1 MGIFLFAG
9 IFSLAIIFLVKHPDL
24 LQASVLNATEI
35 SLIKNNQ
42 RDIAY
47 KQNENLLDIFFSNSV
62 SKFPI
67 TIVLNHSN
75 EVLFDMQNIS
85 WQCPFTIFDS
95 NQETTVISIDCLTFD
110 YNQSIL
116 LIPFNWKT
124 QDVLVEEAYYIN
136 WNKKNLSI
144 GNISIQTEHSK

>member
-85 WQCPFTIFDS
+85 
-95 NQETTVISIDCLTFD
+95 
-110 YNQSIL
+110 
-116 LIPFNWKT
+116 
-124 QDVLVEEAYYIN
+124 
-136 WNKKNLSI
+136 
-144 GNISIQTEHSK
+144 

>member
-9 IFSLAIIFLVKHPDL
+9 MFSLAIIFLVKHPDL

-47 KQNENLLDIFFSNSV
+47 KQSENLLDIFFSNSV

-75 EVLFDMQNIS
+75 EISFDMQNIS

-95 NQETTVISIDCLTFD
+95 NQETTVISIDCSTFD

-116 LIPFNWKT
+116 LVPFDWKA
-124 QDVLVEEAYYIN
+124 QDVLVEEAYYID
-136 WNKKNLSI
+136 WGKKNLSI
-144 GNISIQTEHSK
+144 GNISIQTEHSR